1 MISFVE
7 NKSENRVENSNFRAM
22 WENKFGPALVWLS
35 NVLSWGLQ
43 FIACAVLTV
52 AIFGVAL
59 PLMYIFWL
67 NPLAFALWSHIF
79 PKGTADMLYERP
91 MDGHYPNNMVD
102 QWGTIC
108 VGIICWGH
116 RRLHGWMPRYFA
128 WYAKRAFINEE
139 PTAFS
144 VEDVVRYIRSLN
156 DESEKTTFFGKLLT
170 MDNGYDER
178 NAKKVNLL
186 SSIWSMNDMWLNK
199 PYLEAKEERNEK
211 YTVEEVKYICES
223 ANYTLLDK
231 YMKRAT
237 LSEDMLKVMLSYH
250 DERILARVYNHI
262 IKHGVSAEFVAW
274 ANMQREGA
282 SKLVDDA
289 LTVYSQLI
297 VTREHYC
304 SPSEEVAPSWKK
316 YLEATPEICPEAQLE
331 FCSRQ
336 LLVFYELGRELSEK
350 AVFHFFSLATKEK
363 NEMAKIIFRHEGA
376 KALKSERIKTLVK
389 TNYWLNCHAL
399 ELA

>member
-1 MISFVE
+1 MTKISFIE
-7 NKSENRVENSNFRAM
+7 TENRVENSNFRAM

-128 WYAKRAFINEE
+128 WYAKKVFICEE

-144 VEDVVRYIRSLN
+144 VNDVVRYLN
-156 DESEKTTFFGKLLT
+156 TLTDDEKVSFFDKLLT
-170 MDNGYDER
+170 MDNGYEWR
-178 NAKKVNLL
+178 NDKKQVLQKEL
-186 SSIWSMNDMWLNK
+186 WAMNDMWLRIPFLK
-199 PYLEAKEERNEK
+199 AKVEK
-211 YTVEEVKYICES
+211 RAEKLSVEEIQFICDN
-223 ANYTLLDK
+223 ANYKLLDS
-231 YMKRAT
+231 YMDCST
-237 LSEDMLKVMLSYH
+237 LSENMLKIMVNCH
-250 DERILARVYNHI
+250 DKSIQKRVYTHI
-262 IKHGVSAEFVAW
+262 IKHGVSGEFVAW
-274 ANMQREGA
+274 ANMQGEGA
-282 SKLVDDA
+282 SKLVDDGV
-289 LTVYSQLI
+289 TVYSQL
-297 VTREHYC
+297 VMVRQQKSTAFEKVCDAWEQYC
-304 SPSEEVAPSWKK
+304 KAMPN
-316 YLEATPEICPEAQLE
+316 ICAEAQFE
-331 FCSRQ
+331 FNKKQ
-336 LLVFYELGRELSEK
+336 AEIFYETGHEMDET
-350 AVFHFFSLATKEK
+350 AVFHFFTLATKEK
-363 NEMAKIIFRHEGA
+363 NEMAEVIFRFEGA
-376 KALKSERIKTLVK
+376 KALKSDRIKTLVK